1 MYNVLVLLVFTACIL
16 SCAYGKNLIV
26 NSFYQVVGN
35 FFLQSFFVLSMF
47 GENSPYS
54 DDEYCFSQV
63 MRLHMLLL

>member
-35 FFLQSFFVLSMF
+35 FLTIILCLV
-47 GENSPYS
+47 N
-54 DDEYCFSQV
+54 V
-63 MRLHMLLL
+63 WRK